1 MAIDDGLHGPG
12 RVKEPLHEVM
22 SSRMSGAAI

>member
-12 RVKEPLHEVM
+12 RVKESLHEVM